1 MYVQS
6 TMYEAR
12 CTKDHV
18 APGLTTCAI
27 DDPIELQN
35 AAQTNIR
42 LQNPTALEMASEL
55 YANVFVAPAVP
66 MKRSDGGD
74 AVTWPPIACTLIYGR
89 ESAILINTP
98 FTIADTSALADWISA
113 TIGQKKLIAV
123 YVSHGLGDYFYGLPT
138 LRKRFPD
145 VKTYC
150 TSTTLEKMKAA
161 VEPQAFHAFESRFP
175 GLIGEQ
181 PPADQVAEPLP
192 PTNTLDLEGHQLQA
206 IYVGQAA
213 VPDSTIVWVP
223 SLGLAVC
230 GTVVYG
236 AGHPMLMYTPT
247 QELRQAYISSI
258 EKVEQLNPTS
268 VVCGH
273 QTTGEVAG
281 VWHLQRNKD
290 YIETFG
296 ALIETGQVK
305 TSQELIAAMTEKY
318 PDRFN
323 VDALVLGAQAAF
335 GDAITVE

>member
-1 MYVQS
+1 
-6 TMYEAR
+6 
-12 CTKDHV
+12 
-18 APGLTTCAI
+18 
-27 DDPIELQN
+27 
-35 AAQTNIR
+35 
-42 LQNPTALEMASEL
+42 MASEL
-55 YANVFVAPAVP
+55 YANVFVAPAVS
-66 MKRSDGGD
+66 MKGSDGGE
-74 AVTWPPIACTLIYGR
+74 AVSWPPIACTLIYGR

-98 FTIADTSALADWISA
+98 FTTADTSALSDWISA
-113 TIGQKKLIAV
+113 TIGQKRLVAV
-123 YVSHGLGDYFYGLPT
+123 YISHGLGDYFYGLPT
-138 LRKRFPD
+138 LRNRFPD

-161 VEPQAFHAFESRFP
+161 VEPQAFDAFASRFP
-175 GLIGEQ
+175 GLISEQ
-181 PPADQVAEPLP
+181 PPPDQVAEPLP
-192 PTNTLDLEGHQLQA
+192 PNNTLDLEGHQLQA

-213 VPDSTIVWVP
+213 VPDSTIMWVP
-223 SLGLAVC
+223 SLRLAVC
-230 GTVVYG
+230 GTVAYG
-236 AGHPMLMYTPT
+236 AGHPMLAFTPT
-247 QELRQAYISSI
+247 KDLRQAYISSI

-273 QTTGEVAG
+273 QKNGEVAG
-281 VWHLQRNKD
+281 AYHLQRNKD